1 MSNSNQILDRRSCE
15 RTFCGKSGLL
25 FFSRHRGF
33 CPCYVRDITD
43 VGAGIRLQHLP
54 LLPIDFLL
62 SLDQFKNARIC
73 RLRWRDGDFAGAA
86 FEALAPC
93 DHLQSVRYRTPR
105 GRGR

>member
-1 MSNSNQILDRRSCE
+1 L
-15 RTFCGKSGLL
+15 
-25 FFSRHRGF
+25 

-43 VGAGIRLQHLP
+43 GGVGIRLQHLP

-73 RLRWRDGDFAGAA
+73 RLTWRDGDFAGAA

-93 DHLQSVRYRTPR
+93 DHFQLARSRTPQRR
-105 GRGR
+105 GR